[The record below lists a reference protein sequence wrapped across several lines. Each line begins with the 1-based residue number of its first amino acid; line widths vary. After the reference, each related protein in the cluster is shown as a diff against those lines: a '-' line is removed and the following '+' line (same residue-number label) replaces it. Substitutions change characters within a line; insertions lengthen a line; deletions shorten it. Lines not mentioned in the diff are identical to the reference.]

1 MAFDL
6 LTGKTE
12 GTDWSCGIGG
22 DTNDASL
29 AARAKPAA
37 KTYAVVGFILG
48 AMVGGAVLYAHDVRA
63 KMPRARMRLP
73 ENA

>member
-1 MAFDL
+1 MAFNL
-6 LTGKTE
+6 LSGKIE

-29 AARAKPAA
+29 AARAKPTV
-37 KTYAVVGFILG
+37 KTYALVGFVLG
-48 AMVGGAVLYAHDVRA
+48 AMVGGAVLYAHDHHP
-63 KMPRARMRLP
+63 KMPRMRLP